1 MSDEDRER
9 PAGAV
14 TLDEVRQ
21 AVGDTDPHKTNA
33 AAVRRVIGR
42 GSLSTIQRHLDA
54 LRQQR
59 MAVVE
64 ASEGDTDAVEAP
76 EAPNDIVRGMHG
88 LWGAAYG
95 LALAT
100 VQGKLIAAQ
109 ERVAAL
115 EQIRQAQA
123 EEIEALTE
131 LVDQAELARDQAAS
145 EAQAARQAQAKAESE
160 RDEALRLHTQIA
172 ELMAKLDAL
181 QPPQPPA
188 A

>member
-1 MSDEDRER
+1 
-9 PAGAV
+9 V

-33 AAVRRVIGR
+33 AAIRRALGR
-42 GSLSTIQRHLDA
+42 GSLSTIQKHLDA
-54 LRQQR
+54 LRR
-59 MAVVE
+59 ECVAAVE
-64 ASEGDTDAVEAP
+64 ESDGDTDAVEAP
-76 EAPNDIVRGMHG
+76 EAPREIMRG
-88 LWGAAYG
+88 LWGSAYG

-100 VQGKLIAAQ
+100 VQGKLVAAQ

-131 LVDQAELARDQAAS
+131 LVDQVEKARDQAV
-145 EAQAARQAQAKAESE
+145 EDAQAARQAQAKAESE